1 MMVHCF
7 CICKV
12 RQVTSS
18 LSFQTADKPANE
30 WPEKYRT
37 DGLDLGGSL
46 QRNGTAE
53 YKSLS
58 AQNVQGLPTL
68 RTEAMSAINLVAVS
82 EPWCHKFQLPTGSN
96 FSRKEWIITPS
107 HFQKSLPYQQDPST
121 SQHLFTK
128 TRMLSTP

>member
-12 RQVTSS
+12 GQVTSS
-18 LSFQTADKPANE
+18 LSFQTRAKPAYDR
-30 WPEKYRT
+30 PEKYRT
-37 DGLDLGGSL
+37 NRLDLGGSL

-53 YKSLS
+53 CKAPSV
-58 AQNVQGLPTL
+58 QNVQGTPTP
-68 RTEAMSAINLVAVS
+68 RTEATSAIKLVAVS

-107 HFQKSLPYQQDPST
+107 HFPKSLPYQQDPTT
-121 SQHLFTK
+121 SQHLVTK
-128 TRMLSTP
+128 TQVLSTP